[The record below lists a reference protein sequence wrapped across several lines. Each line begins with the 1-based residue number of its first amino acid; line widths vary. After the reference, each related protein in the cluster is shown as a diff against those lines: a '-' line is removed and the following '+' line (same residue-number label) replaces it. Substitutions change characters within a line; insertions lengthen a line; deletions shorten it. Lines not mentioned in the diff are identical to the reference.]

1 VDYIHGEEEA
11 RTMGSRPGSAALL
24 LPALPKDELFSHILH
39 YGNYPKKSFS
49 VGHSL
54 DKRWYLECRQITE

>member
-1 VDYIHGEEEA
+1 
-11 RTMGSRPGSAALL
+11 MGSRPGSAALL